1 MSGSERYQRVQKERV
16 SRVREELVLL
26 VEQKRRGLR
35 EKEKEEEK
43 RW

>member
-1 MSGSERYQRVQKERV
+1 MGASDIKEFKKRVV